1 MVSLR
6 FSIWDSSIHLFQLS
20 SAQFSCKTGNHGT
33 FSLSV
38 YTPCSGCIVSKLG
51 WTHSYNIRS
60 LSHMHGHTLTKFY
73 DCVWWSCSVWP
84 LHVWVKVVHKLEAS
98 APNIPWNKLETSLA
112 VVAWKNHA
120 PWCFHFSLLFLLVF
134 VYVFAG
140 IQEARNVNLS
150 FCRQWSPGVSQAWFR
165 SNGGGGT

>member
-1 MVSLR
+1 MARLR
-6 FSIWDSSIHLFQLS
+6 FSIWDSSIHLFQVS
-20 SAQFSCKTGNHGT
+20 IVQFSCKTGNHGT

-98 APNIPWNKLETSLA
+98 APNIPWNKFETSLA
-112 VVAWKNHA
+112 VVSWKKKL
-120 PWCFHFSLLFLLVF
+120 PLWCYSFLSYISCSFRICFSFCLYSRSTKCQPFFLQTMKSWCFS
-134 VYVFAG
+134 
-140 IQEARNVNLS
+140 
-150 FCRQWSPGVSQAWFR
+150 GVVPQ
-165 SNGGGGT
+165 